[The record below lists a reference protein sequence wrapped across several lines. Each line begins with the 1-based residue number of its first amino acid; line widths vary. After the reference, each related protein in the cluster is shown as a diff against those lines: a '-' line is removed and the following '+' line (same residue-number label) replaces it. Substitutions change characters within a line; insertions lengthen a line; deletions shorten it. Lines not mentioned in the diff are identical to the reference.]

1 MTKASQQYRLI
12 ILACGASLACAA
24 PTMAAMVELQADLK
38 ASNEVPP
45 NESTGTGSVTATFD
59 TDSNKLS
66 WKGAVSG
73 LSGQVTAANFHAAE
87 AGRNGAVEFLKS
99 EKLHDILCL
108 ITDLQMPGLSGLDR
122 LIAEGPRIPIILIT
136 GHRDDR
142 TCRLQRFPKL
152 PALLVEEKNGRLRE
166 PAVSKSRAISTL
178 VLSPLVGQ
186 ADATNHELM

>member
-73 LSGQVTAANFHAAE
+73 LSGQVTAAHF
-87 AGRNGAVEFLKS
+87 
-99 EKLHDILCL
+99 
-108 ITDLQMPGLSGLDR
+108 MP
-122 LIAEGPRIPIILIT
+122 
-136 GHRDDR
+136 
-142 TCRLQRFPKL
+142 QRPG
-152 PALLVEEKNGRLRE
+152 ETERWRLRSLE
-166 PAVSKSRAISTL
+166 STKAPL
-178 VLSPLVGQ
+178 KDQLHSPTLKPKI
-186 ADATNHELM
+186 